1 MDSSIADLPVIVLDA
16 EADMDGLEAELLAD
30 TRLNFSRDE
39 AAALCTTLYVS
50 LVFGASLSLVVES
63 LCSSYRFQPYMY
75 TAQSYNETPPPRCA
89 STRIH

>member
-1 MDSSIADLPVIVLDA
+1 MESSIADVIVLDA

-50 LVFGASLSLVVES
+50 LVLSSRPASGHLAGAGGVWIL
-63 LCSSYRFQPYMY
+63 
-75 TAQSYNETPPPRCA
+75 A
-89 STRIH
+89 